1 MRIRNDDSEVIT
13 NERYYKLGMRN
24 RILYI
29 RNWNKDTVDQ
39 ELENARNAKGS

>member
-13 NERYYKLGMRN
+13 NGIYYKLGMRN
-24 RILYI
+24 RVLYI